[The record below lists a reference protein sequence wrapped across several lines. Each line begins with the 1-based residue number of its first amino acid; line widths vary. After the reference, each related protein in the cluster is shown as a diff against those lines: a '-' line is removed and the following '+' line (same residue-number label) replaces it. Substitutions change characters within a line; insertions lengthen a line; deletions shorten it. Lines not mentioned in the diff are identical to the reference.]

1 MTRLFS
7 PVTIR
12 NITLKNRIAMS
23 PMCQYSA
30 KDGFVSDW
38 HFVHYG
44 TRATGGA
51 GLIIIE
57 ATAVRPEGRITP
69 GDLGLWS
76 DDHIAGLRD
85 LADYIRSQGSV
96 AGIQIAH
103 AGRKASCAVPWE
115 GGKQL
120 GLGNGGW
127 ETVAPS
133 QIPFSPGER
142 LPLMAGKSYITYV
155 VDEFRQAAGRALEAG
170 FRVLEIHAAHSYLI
184 QEFLSP
190 ISNKRTDEY
199 GGSFENRTR
208 LLMEV
213 TGAVRP
219 VWPEDYPL
227 FVRISSTEWT
237 EGGWT
242 PEESVR
248 LAAILKDAG
257 VDLID
262 CSSGGNIHDAK
273 IPAQPGYQVP
283 FAAMVRKTG
292 ILTGAVG
299 LISDAGQAEEILSSE
314 KADLIIMG
322 RELLRNP
329 YFPLKAAK
337 ESGVQMQWPVQY
349 LRAR

>member
-1 MTRLFS
+1 MSTLFS
-7 PVTIR
+7 PLEIR
-12 NITLKNRIAMS
+12 NITLKNRIVMS

-30 KDGFVSDW
+30 KDGKVSDW
-38 HFVHYG
+38 HLVHYG
-44 TRATGGA
+44 ARATGGA
-51 GLIIIE
+51 GLIIVE
-57 ATAVRPEGRITP
+57 ATAVFPEGRITP

-76 DDHIAGLRD
+76 DDHIPGLQRI
-85 LADYIRSQGSV
+85 AEYVRSQGSV
-96 AGIQIAH
+96 PGIQLAH

-120 GLGNGGW
+120 DINQGGW

-142 LPLMAGKSYITYV
+142 LPLMAGKSYIKYV
-155 VDEFRQAAGRALEAG
+155 IDEFRQAAGRALEAG
-170 FRVLEIHAAHSYLI
+170 FRVLEIHAAHGYLI

-208 LLMEV
+208 LVMEV
-213 TGAVRP
+213 IGAVRS
-219 VWPEDYPL
+219 VWPEQYPL

-237 EGGWT
+237 DGGWT
-242 PEESVR
+242 PEESLR
-248 LAAILKDAG
+248 LAAILKNAG

-262 CSSGGNIHDAK
+262 CSSGGNVHDAK
-273 IPAQPGYQVP
+273 IPSLPGYQVP

-299 LISDAGQAEEILSSE
+299 MITDAGQAEEILSSG

-337 ESGVQMQWPVQY
+337 EAGVQMQWPVQY